1 MIPLLVLAI
10 APGIFVLWYFYHRDR
25 YEPEP
30 LTWVVKVF
38 IYGALATVPAVLLE
52 LPFPEGF
59 LSTVVAAPV
68 IEESMKFLVVY
79 LTVFRD
85 REFDEPVDGIVYA
98 VAAALGFATVENIFY
113 VMGGGFETGVLRA
126 FLSVPGHALFAVF
139 WGYALGV
146 AKFRPRSEWPV
157 LLGGGIAGGILMHA
171 AFNGLLFFGNI
182 AGLVVVGIFV
192 VPFGWWMAHRNIIR
206 AENHP
211 ACAKFSKKGMSI
223 EPLPQS
229 PPSQKTCP
237 ECGSAVRSGARFCNQ
252 CGVEVRGMNE
262 HPAGVQETNDGPG
275 QSCPGCGK
283 NIPEGS
289 RYCIHC
295 GSLQEGLK
303 GHPDDGP
310 LTCPVCGEEVT
321 EGTRFCTGC
330 GIDLQKAVKK

>member
-30 LTWVVKVF
+30 LTYVVKVF
-38 IYGALATVPAVLLE
+38 LYGALATVPAVLLE

-68 IEESMKFLVVY
+68 VEESMKFLVVY

-113 VMGGGFETGVLRA
+113 VMVGGFETGLLRA

-157 LLGGGIAGGILMHA
+157 LLGGGLAGGILMHA
-171 AFNGLLFFGNI
+171 AFNGLLFFGNL
-182 AGLVVVGIFV
+182 AGLVVVGLFV
-192 VPFGWWMAHRNIIR
+192 VPFGWWMAHRNIAR

-211 ACAKFSKKGMSI
+211 ACAKFSARGEPT
-223 EPLPQS
+223 EPLPLSSMVQE
-229 PPSQKTCP
+229 TCP
-237 ECGSAVRSGARFCNQ
+237 KCGSPARPGARFCNMCGLDILGMKEHHAAVRETTEGPGRICAQ
-252 CGVEVRGMNE
+252 CGKST
-262 HPAGVQETNDGPG
+262 PD
-275 QSCPGCGK
+275 
-283 NIPEGS
+283 GS
-289 RYCIHC
+289 RFCIHC
-295 GSLQEGLK
+295 GSRQDAST
-303 GHPDDGP
+303 GHPAGGP
-310 LTCPVCGEEVT
+310 LSCPACGEDIP
-321 EGTRFCTGC
+321 EGTRFCPAC
-330 GIDLQKAVKK
+330 GLDLRKDSRM